1 MYRNSTSHSSL
12 KSRAFIHNVETTRP
26 TGYPYVNS

>member
-1 MYRNSTSHSSL
+1 MRRTGTSHASL
-12 KSRAFIHNVETTRP
+12 KSRAFIHKLETTHP